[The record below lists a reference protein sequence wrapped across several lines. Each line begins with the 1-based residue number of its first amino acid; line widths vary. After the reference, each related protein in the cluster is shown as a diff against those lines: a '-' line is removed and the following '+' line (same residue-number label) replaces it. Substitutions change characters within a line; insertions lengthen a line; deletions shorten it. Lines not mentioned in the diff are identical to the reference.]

1 MKEEKKEMN
10 GKLVGVIIVIAAILL
25 MVLAITTNFFADMSG
40 FDAPQNEESGEV
52 LQPDE
57 KDQTVGYST
66 GFIPAGKAGIASGEI
81 KVSGE
86 VIRTPRQGA
95 KPSGD

>member
-40 FDAPQNEESGEV
+40 FDAPRTEESGEV

-66 GFIPAGKAGIASGEI
+66 GFIPAGKVGVASGEI

>member
-40 FDAPQNEESGEV
+40 FDAPRTEESGEV

-66 GFIPAGKAGIASGEI
+66 GFVPATNIGF
-81 KVSGE
+81 VSGE
-86 VIRTPRQGA
+86 KQVSGDIAFTPRQRA
-95 KPSGD
+95 RTSGD